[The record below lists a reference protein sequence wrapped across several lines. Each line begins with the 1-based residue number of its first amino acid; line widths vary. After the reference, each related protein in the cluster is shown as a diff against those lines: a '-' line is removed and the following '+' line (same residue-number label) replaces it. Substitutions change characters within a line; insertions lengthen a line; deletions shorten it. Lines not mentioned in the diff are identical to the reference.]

1 MGIANVR
8 ERINVKEIIA
18 RTQAAH
24 CLQQFAIRNSLWE
37 IRTSFTGN
45 WWNWIIRVELKCIY
59 LNATAQSQTNEPNQ
73 QQASAAVQLQHVCNV
88 LEEVRIARVRE

>member
-8 ERINVKEIIA
+8 ERINLKEIIA

-45 WWNWIIRVELKCIY
+45 W
-59 LNATAQSQTNEPNQ
+59 
-73 QQASAAVQLQHVCNV
+73 
-88 LEEVRIARVRE
+88 